1 MTDRAVYKRVQTG
14 QLEGN
19 SVELTGTPEQTVTDA
34 STRTLH
40 QPIFND
46 SANAAVNFGEEEI
59 VRVPLAGKVLAA
71 YVTPPA
77 AITADSLNYCMLT
90 LAKRTAGGTAT
101 TVGTLNTATANIA
114 ALTPTAFTLTAN
126 AVQLAAGDSLTI
138 KGLKTGNGKSLGAAN
153 ASAKIAVVFEE
164 N

>member
-1 MTDRAVYKRVQTG
+1 MTDRAVYKRVQVG

-19 SVELTGTPEQTVTDA
+19 AVELTGTSDQTVSDA
-34 STRTLH
+34 ATRTYH
-40 QPIFND
+40 AAPFND
-46 SANAAVNFGEEEI
+46 SGNAAVNFGEEEV

-77 AITADSLNYCMLT
+77 AITADALNYCNLT

-114 ALTPTAFTLTAN
+114 ALTPTAMTITAN
-126 AVQLAAGDSLTI
+126 AIQLSAGDSLTI
-138 KGLKTGNGKSLGAAN
+138 KGLKTGNGKAMGAAN
-153 ASAKIAVVFEE
+153 ANCRIAIVFEE